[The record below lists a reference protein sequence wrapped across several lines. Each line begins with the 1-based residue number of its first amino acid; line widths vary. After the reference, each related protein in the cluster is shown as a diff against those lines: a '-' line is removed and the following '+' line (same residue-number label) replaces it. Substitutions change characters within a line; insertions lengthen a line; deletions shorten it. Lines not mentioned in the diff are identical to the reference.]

1 LKIKIYGEVTAIKS
15 SLQETRNFKISVS
28 VMFDLTESIGRRF
41 CVMENLVE
49 YLCVFF
55 KKRIIE
61 GSVLN
66 VKRKDLY
73 IEDGDLISR
82 CEIDEDRRRC
92 TNC

>member
-1 LKIKIYGEVTAIKS
+1 
-15 SLQETRNFKISVS
+15 
-28 VMFDLTESIGRRF
+28 
-41 CVMENLVE
+41 MENLVE